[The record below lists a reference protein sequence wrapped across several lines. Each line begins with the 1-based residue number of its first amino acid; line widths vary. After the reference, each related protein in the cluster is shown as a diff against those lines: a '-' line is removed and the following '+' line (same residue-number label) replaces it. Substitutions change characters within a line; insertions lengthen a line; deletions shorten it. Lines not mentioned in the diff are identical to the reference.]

1 MILKKITAIAV
12 VLATSAWLQGA
23 GPYVKNRP
31 QAVISQGTSTVVTS
45 ELVSSP
51 GWYWNKLYPNKF
63 TILEQKDCF
72 DSEITS
78 ITLGV
83 FKFYVDVKI
92 TGKSECQEVLKIKGD
107 ICVCSKT
114 KCVPYTDI
122 LEIDVTVKNN

>member
-1 MILKKITAIAV
+1 M
-12 VLATSAWLQGA
+12 WLQGA

-31 QAVISQGTSTVVTS
+31 KIIVKPATSSTATS
-45 ELVSSP
+45 ELVSSS

-78 ITLGV
+78 TTLDI
-83 FKFYVDVKI
+83 FKFYVDVEV
-92 TGKSECQEVLKIKGD
+92 TGKSECQEVLKVKAD
-107 ICVCSKT
+107 ICICSKT